1 MSAPRP
7 VPARAP
13 RAAAAAIE
21 LVRSYGEGHSAVR
34 ALDGI
39 TLWLPAGRFTAV
51 MGPSGSGKS
60 TLLHCLAGLDRQTAG
75 QVLLG
80 DTDLGT
86 LGDAE
91 LTAVR
96 RDRIGFVFQDGN
108 LLPHLNAGENIDLA
122 ASLAGRRP
130 DRAWRAEL
138 VHRLG
143 IGDRLRHLPAELSGG
158 QRQRVAVAR
167 ALLGRP
173 ELVVADEPTGALDTA
188 SGREL
193 LGLLRGCVDDYGQ
206 TVVMV
211 THDPLAAS
219 VSDQVLLLRDGVAAG
234 RITDPDPNS
243 VLAALGE
250 LSAPRRGGPGG
261 RPQRTVAVPS

>member
-1 MSAPRP
+1 MT
-7 VPARAP
+7 AP
-13 RAAAAAIE
+13 RAAAAAIG
-21 LVRSYGEGHSAVR
+21 LVRAYGEGRGAVR

-39 TLWLPAGRFTAV
+39 TMWLPAGRFTAV

-60 TLLHCLAGLDRQTAG
+60 TLLHCLAGLDRPTAG

-80 DTDLGT
+80 DTDLGA
-86 LGDAE
+86 LDDAD
-91 LTAVR
+91 LTVVR

-108 LLPHLNAGENIDLA
+108 LLPHLTAGENIDLA

-130 DRAWRAEL
+130 DRAWRTEL
-138 VHRLG
+138 VDRLG
-143 IGDRLRHLPAELSGG
+143 IGDRLRHVPAELSGG

-173 ELVVADEPTGALDTA
+173 EIVVADEPTGALDTT

-219 VSDQVLLLRDGVAAG
+219 ASDQVLLLRDGTAAG
-234 RITDPDPNS
+234 RLADPTPGT
-243 VLAALGE
+243 VLTALGE
-250 LSAPRRGGPGG
+250 LTAGG
-261 RPQRTVAVPS
+261 RRPAPVPS